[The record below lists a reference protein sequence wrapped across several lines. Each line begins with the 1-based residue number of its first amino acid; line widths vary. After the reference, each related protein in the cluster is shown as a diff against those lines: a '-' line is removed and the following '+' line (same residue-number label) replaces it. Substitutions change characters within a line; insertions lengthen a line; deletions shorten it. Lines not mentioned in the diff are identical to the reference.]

1 MRTCYEFEK
10 GKLLC
15 AASSTKELWIIDY
28 VKQTEEKLRKTY
40 GEVIAIQPFS
50 LVNEALTSL
59 ILVRE
64 TEWIC
69 ILNMN
74 TNTYTRV
81 LRIPYYTRDALP
93 TNNMI
98 ALIPHIPNVDEEFY
112 NFAMVWGS
120 KGNKVAKYS
129 IDRRVIEYLGQLP
142 QQPQQYPQQ
151 MK

>member
-1 MRTCYEFEK
+1 LQGITVRTSYEIEK

-15 AASSTKELWIIDY
+15 AASSSKELWIIDY

-40 GEVIAIQPFS
+40 GEVLAIQPFS
-50 LVNEALTSL
+50 QVNEGLNSL
-59 ILVRE
+59 LLVRE

-74 TNTYTRV
+74 TNTYARV
-81 LRIPYYTRDALP
+81 LRIPYYIRDALP
-93 TNNMI
+93 TNNLI
-98 ALIPHIPNVDEEFY
+98 ALLPHIPNVDEEFY

-142 QQPQQYPQQ
+142 QQPQQ
-151 MK
+151 